1 MPPVGPDDIGG
12 GAVVGP
18 DAVPFGHAPLPFPPL
33 KIQDTAVGVVLCDI
47 VDRGSFSVT
56 GEDLEGFQLVME
68 AGLQMAGFEIVIV
81 LLGQGIAFGQRA
93 EPNSGENEDHGQ
105 KDRGDGFFH
114 GRTPLSV
121 FPDDTMGM

>member
-1 MPPVGPDDIGG
+1 MVR
-12 GAVVGP
+12 P
-18 DAVPFGHAPLPFPPL
+18 DAVPFGHDPLPFLLL
-33 KIQDTAVGVVLCDI
+33 KIQDTAVGVILCDI

-68 AGLQMAGFEIVIV
+68 AGLQMAGFEIIII

-114 GRTPLSV
+114 GRTPLTV
-121 FPDDTMGM
+121 FPDDTTGM